1 MTTTMTTEQKVLNYQ
16 GNNQFLNSL
25 KQSLTRYSSLT
36 QRQREIAVR
45 TLMSIERNGELV
57 IENLSEDLQLIMK
70 YTGSNDFILKMKD
83 DYTKWRNL
91 SERQIAAAVKSIK
104 KEKTPT
110 MEIRVDLKN
119 ESIRIKRGIA
129 LKIKEEYGLEFMPI
143 LVDLVGTTHISAKAV
158 RVRAKLTKENGDVC
172 RCCGAE
178 LTDEFSILT
187 GMGPICAKNLRLK
200 YIKDKVEAARFH
212 EELALRIE
220 EIGEFEFWLPK
231 SQIKEYVQGGRFKF
245 LAERFYN

>member
-1 MTTTMTTEQKVLNYQ
+1 MTTTMTTEQKVRNYQ
-16 GNNQFLNSL
+16 GNNKFLNSL
-25 KQSLTRYSSLT
+25 KESLTRYSSLT
-36 QRQREIAVR
+36 QRQCDIAEKSLR
-45 TLMSIERNGELV
+45 NLERNGELV
-57 IENLSEDLQLIMK
+57 IENLSEDLQLIMN
-70 YTGSNDFILKMKD
+70 YTGSNEFILKMKD
-83 DYTKWRNL
+83 QYTQWRNL
-91 SERQIAAAVKSIK
+91 SDRQISAAVKSIK

-110 MEIRVDLKN
+110 IEIRVDLKN

-143 LVDLVGTTHISAKAV
+143 LVDLVGTTHISSKAV

-172 RCCGAE
+172 RSCGAE

-187 GMGPICAKNLRLK
+187 GMGPVCAKHLKVK
-200 YIKDKVEAARFH
+200 YIKDKVEVARFH
-212 EELALRIE
+212 EELALRVE

-231 SQIKEYVQGGRFKF
+231 TQIREFVQSGRFKF

>member
-1 MTTTMTTEQKVLNYQ
+1 MTTTMTTEQKVRNYQ
-16 GNNQFLNSL
+16 GNNKFLNSL
-25 KQSLTRYSSLT
+25 KESLTRYSSLT
-36 QRQREIAVR
+36 QRQCDIAEKSLR
-45 TLMSIERNGELV
+45 NLERNGELV
-57 IENLSEDLQLIMK
+57 IENLYEDLQLIMN
-70 YTGSNDFILKMKD
+70 YTGSNEFILKMKD
-83 DYTKWRNL
+83 QYTQWRNL
-91 SERQIAAAVKSIK
+91 SDRQISAAVKSIK

-110 MEIRVDLKN
+110 IEIRVDLKN

-143 LVDLVGTTHISAKAV
+143 LVDLVGTTHISSKAV

-187 GMGPICAKNLRLK
+187 GMGPVCAKHLKVK
-200 YIKDKVEAARFH
+200 YIKDKVEVARFH
-212 EELALRIE
+212 EELALRVE

-231 SQIKEYVQGGRFKF
+231 TQIREFVQSGRFKF

>member
-1 MTTTMTTEQKVLNYQ
+1 MTTEQKVRNYQ

-25 KQSLTRYSSLT
+25 KESLTRYPSLT
-36 QRQREIAVR
+36 QRQCDIADR
-45 TLMSIERNGELV
+45 ALKSIERSGELV
-57 IENLSEDLQLIMK
+57 IANLSEDLQLIMN
-70 YTGSNDFILKMKD
+70 YTGSNEFILKMKD
-83 DYTKWRNL
+83 GYTKWRDL
-91 SERQIAAAVKSIK
+91 SERQISAAVKSIK

-178 LTDEFSILT
+178 LTDEFSMLT
-187 GMGPICAKNLRLK
+187 GMGKICSKHMRVPYITDRSQATQYREDYLK
-200 YIKDKVEAARFH
+200 RV
-212 EELALRIE
+212 E
-220 EIGEFEFWLPK
+220 EIGLMEFWIPR
-231 SQIKEYVQGGRFKF
+231 SQIKKWDGDRSIMLEM
-245 LAERFYN
+245 LS